1 MMLSVSM
8 QHEGKDVDLT
18 GIIEG
23 ADAVDDAIPQGKI
36 LTRFVEALLGGDNN
50 DIVMARDNLI
60 EAVGGDAFVDACGV
74 IGHFERMT
82 RLADA
87 TGIPL
92 DEGTVEGTVDIRAD
106 LGLNDYSMAGQTL
119 NRS

>member
-8 QHEGKDVDLT
+8 KLQGQEVDLT

-23 ADAVDDAIPQGKI
+23 ADAVDDAIPHGKV
-36 LTRFVEALLGGDNN
+36 LTRFVEALLGGVEDE
-50 DIVMARDNLI
+50 IRTARDHLI
-60 EAVGGDAFVDACGV
+60 DAVGGDAFVDTCGV

-92 DEGTVEGTVDIRAD
+92 DEATLAGTVQIRED
-106 LGLNDYSMAGQTL
+106 LGLNDYAMAGQTL
-119 NRS
+119 K

>member
-8 QHEGKDVDLT
+8 QIQGQDVDLT
-18 GIIEG
+18 GIIDG
-23 ADAVDDAIPQGKI
+23 ADAVDDAIPHGKV
-36 LTRFVEALLGGDNN
+36 LTRFVEALLGGAEDE
-50 DIVMARDNLI
+50 ITIARGHLI

-82 RLADA
+82 RVADA

-92 DEGTVEGTVDIRAD
+92 DAATVAGTVQIRED
-106 LGLNDYSMAGQTL
+106 LGLNDYAMAGQTL
-119 NRS
+119 K

>member
-8 QHEGKDVDLT
+8 QHQGQEVDLT

-23 ADAVDDAIPQGKI
+23 ADAVDEGIPHGKV
-36 LTRFVEALLGGDNN
+36 LTRFAEAVLGGDEAE
-50 DIVMARDNLI
+50 ITKTRENLI
-60 EAVGGDAFVDACGV
+60 DAVGGDAVVDAAGV

-82 RLADA
+82 RVADA

-92 DEGTVEGTVDIRAD
+92 DEATAAATVGIRED
-106 LGLNDYSMAGQTL
+106 LGLNDYSMASRTL
-119 NRS
+119 D